1 MRVEVAAPITGRVG
15 RIGRRVGDPVTAG
28 DEILVLESMKVEV
41 PVEASGPGRIA
52 ELRVGEGESVVE
64 GTVLAVI
71 E

>member
-1 MRVEVAAPITGRVG
+1 MRVEVPAPITGRVG
-15 RIGRRVGDPVTAG
+15 RIGRQVGDPVAAG

-41 PVEASGPGRIA
+41 PVEACGSGRIA

-64 GTVLAVI
+64 GAVVAVI